1 MRCVSEAPLG
11 HGQIPCGP
19 ATLPFLTASQL
30 SFVSQV
36 QLPRLAEDRD
46 GLQCQQHHI
55 VARRAPLPLSL
66 LLTLTCDSFA
76 AGGVVRFELVALYAQ
91 ALVAPQSVDA
101 LLAAGVG
108 GGALVDVNAR
118 LPIVLQPEPRTAST
132 LQEAT
137 RSC

>member
-1 MRCVSEAPLG
+1 MGPTSLPAPLLPSSLPYAQ
-11 HGQIPCGP
+11 GQ
-19 ATLPFLTASQL
+19 QL
-30 SFVSQV
+30 CLVEHRD
-36 QLPRLAEDRD
+36 RL
-46 GLQCQQHHI
+46 QHQQHHQKS
-55 VARRAPLPLSL
+55 VPASS
-66 LLTLTCDSFA
+66 TLTCNSFT

-118 LPIVLQPEPRTAST
+118 LPIILQPKPGPASA

-137 RSC
+137 RRC